1 MSRTNAAPRIQL
13 ASFEEMLGGEQTT
26 QATAQPLTLPIAEL
40 KPFPN
45 HKYELYIG
53 DKLSEMVESIKEH
66 GVIQPVIVW
75 QRDGEYIILSGHNR
89 TNAAQI
95 AGLESVP
102 VVIKE
107 NLAEDEARFI
117 VSETNLKQRSI
128 TDLTHSQRAVALIEH
143 YNAVKAQGK
152 KKKLIDEI
160 DALLQTSGVPVGNER
175 SIDKTCRNF
184 GLSQGS
190 VARYLRIGTLTPE
203 LWPDV
208 DSGKISIRAAV
219 DLSWIQQTH
228 QRIVAELAAAGCK
241 VEMGKAQ
248 CLRQQAD
255 SLTADKVKEILQD
268 RVKKSSPR
276 QVSISPALYAQ
287 YFGQQKKKEVA
298 AILEKALAMY
308 FETDN

>member
-1 MSRTNAAPRIQL
+1 MSRTSAPRVQL
-13 ASFEEMLGGEQTT
+13 ASLDDMLCAPQV
-26 QATAQPLTLPIAEL
+26 QSAQPLTLPIAEL

-45 HKYELYIG
+45 HKYELYTG
-53 DKLSEMVESIKEH
+53 DKLAEMVESIKEH
-66 GVIQPVIVW
+66 GVLQPVIVW
-75 QRDGEYIILSGHNR
+75 RRDGKSIILSGHNR
-89 TNAAQI
+89 TTAAKL

-128 TDLTHSQRAVALIEH
+128 TDLSHSQRAVALTEH

-160 DALLQTSGVPVGNER
+160 DALMQSSGVPVGNER

-203 LWPDV
+203 LWPDI

-219 DLSWIQQTH
+219 DLSWIQKTH
-228 QRIVAELAAAGCK
+228 QKIVAELAAAGCK

-255 SLTADKVKEILQD
+255 TLTADSVKEILQD
-268 RVKKSSPR
+268 TAKKPMPR
-276 QVSISPALYAQ
+276 QVPIKPDLYAK
-287 YFGQQKKKEVA
+287 YFEHQKKKEVS

-308 FETDN
+308 FEANS